1 MKRAIAGEDGG
12 NSAFYAHAHRVG
24 LGQPVVAEFGE
35 EFMTKN
41 ARFAKDYF
49 DKVRGDSESLG
60 GLIIELFTRLPH
72 AGEEIEHEKFKFRI
86 SSVDT
91 RRIKKVKVTPIIE
104 IDDVSRELS

>member
-1 MKRAIAGEDGG
+1 
-12 NSAFYAHAHRVG
+12 
-24 LGQPVVAEFGE
+24 
-35 EFMTKN
+35 
-41 ARFAKDYF
+41 
-49 DKVRGDSESLG
+49 LG

-91 RRIKKVKVTPIIE
+91 RRIKKVKVTPIVE